1 MNHINN
7 KLFKILL
14 VGLLLLNPISIFSAE
29 LVLDDEALYR
39 YAMHLYR
46 NGEYYRA
53 VTEYQR
59 LLHYFPESGRTDEV
73 NLQIGRSYMAGDQMD
88 DAIKFWEKRLVHE
101 PLARQQQNRLKAL
114 YGISLLDQNRLK
126 TFSLRRKSVE
136 SGILVLND
144 IQPMDEKEQLI
155 QDFAREWSTRPEPE
169 FKSPWLAGS
178 MSAIVPGAGS
188 FYSGRRLEG
197 TYAFFIT
204 ALFWLATADAMANED
219 GPLTGVFGF
228 FTLAFYGGNIY
239 TAVNSTYK
247 YNDQLET
254 DTLHSIRT
262 KYGIWFVPETNRRQ
276 GRF

>member
-1 MNHINN
+1 
-7 KLFKILL
+7 LL
-14 VGLLLLNPISIFSAE
+14 VGLLLFGPVQLLSAE

-53 VTEYQR
+53 VTEYKR
-59 LLHYFPESGRTDEV
+59 LLHFFPESGRTDET
-73 NLQIGRSYMAGDQMD
+73 NLQIGRSYMAGERMD
-88 DAIKFWEKRLVHE
+88 EATVYWEKRLEHE
-101 PLARQQQNRLKAL
+101 SLEGLQKNRLKAL
-114 YGISLLDQNRLK
+114 YGISLLDKNRLK
-126 TFSLRRKSVE
+126 TFSLRRRNVE

-144 IQPMDEKEQLI
+144 VKSMDDEGRLI
-155 QDFAREWSTRPEPE
+155 HDFTREWSTRPKPE

-178 MSAIVPGAGS
+178 MSAIVPGSGS

-204 ALFWLATADAMANED
+204 TLFWLATADAMANED
-219 GPLTGVFGF
+219 DTLTGVFGL

-239 TAVNSTYK
+239 TAVNSTFK
-247 YNDQLET
+247 YNDQLES
-254 DTLHSIRT
+254 DELHGLRK
-262 KYGIWFVPETNRRQ
+262 KYGIWFIPETNRRK

>member
-1 MNHINN
+1 MNRINN

-14 VGLLLLNPISIFSAE
+14 VGLLLLNPISVFSAE

-39 YAMHLYR
+39 YALHLYR

-59 LLHYFPESGRTDEV
+59 LLHYFPESDRTDEV
-73 NLQIGRSYMAGDQMD
+73 NLQIGRSYMAGEQMD
-88 DAIKFWEKRLVHE
+88 EAIKFWEKQLTQELLQR
-101 PLARQQQNRLKAL
+101 PQQNRLKAL

-136 SGILVLND
+136 SGIQVLSD
-144 IQPMDEKEQLI
+144 IQPRDEKEQLL
-155 QDFAREWSTRPEPE
+155 QDFAQQWSTRPEPD
-169 FKSPWLAGS
+169 FKSPWLAGT
-178 MSAIVPGAGS
+178 MSAVVPGSGS

-219 GPLTGVFGF
+219 GALTGLFGF

-254 DTLHSIRT
+254 DALHNLRT

-276 GRF
+276 GRY

>member
-7 KLFKILL
+7 RLLKILL
-14 VGLLLLNPISIFSAE
+14 VGLLLFGPVQLLSAE

-53 VTEYQR
+53 VTEYKR
-59 LLHYFPESGRTDEV
+59 LLHFFPESGRTDET
-73 NLQIGRSYMAGDQMD
+73 NLQIGRSYMAGERMD
-88 DAIKFWEKRLVHE
+88 EATVYWEKRLEHE
-101 PLARQQQNRLKAL
+101 SLEGLQKNRLKAL
-114 YGISLLDQNRLK
+114 YGISLLDKNRLK
-126 TFSLRRKSVE
+126 TFSLRRRNVE

-144 IQPMDEKEQLI
+144 VKSMDDEGRLI
-155 QDFAREWSTRPEPE
+155 HDFTREWSTRPKPE

-178 MSAIVPGAGS
+178 MSAIVPGSGS

-204 ALFWLATADAMANED
+204 TLFWLATADAMANED
-219 GPLTGVFGF
+219 DTLTGVFGL

-239 TAVNSTYK
+239 TTVNSTFK
-247 YNDQLET
+247 YNDQLES
-254 DTLHSIRT
+254 DELHGLRK
-262 KYGIWFVPETNRRQ
+262 KYGIWFIPETNRRK